1 MSFEDAVRQL
11 NQWKKQGVLRDYVL
25 FGAVAATAYMEPV
38 FTEDLD
44 VIVLVDSDSEYLSLF
59 RTVAQL
65 AQGQEGMHYLIGGVP
80 VQMFPTTTLPLYRD
94 TLDTAQKTRIG
105 DVRVKVPSREHLM
118 LLYLQAFR
126 AKDHFRVLQLLEN
139 ADERKL
145 NTLLERFDD
154 KAHTLA
160 RRLQNLRRTGLS

>member
-1 MSFEDAVRQL
+1 MSFEDAIRQL
-11 NQWKKQGVLRDYVL
+11 NQWKKQGILRDYVV

-44 VIVLVDSDSEYLSLF
+44 VIVLADTDAEYLSVF
-59 RTVAQL
+59 RKVARL
-65 AQGQEGMHYLIGGVP
+65 ATGQEGMHYLIGGVP
-80 VQMFPTTTLPLYRD
+80 VQMLPTTTHPLYRD
-94 TLDTAQKTRIG
+94 TLETAEKTRIG

-126 AKDHFRVLQLLEN
+126 AKDHFRILQLLQN
-139 ADERKL
+139 ADEGKL

-154 KAHTLA
+154 QTKTLA
-160 RRLQNLRRTGLS
+160 ARLQDLRRIGLS

>member
-1 MSFEDAVRQL
+1 MSFEDAIRQL

-44 VIVLVDSDSEYLSLF
+44 VIILVDTDAEYLDTF
-59 RTVAQL
+59 RKVAQL

-80 VQMFPTTTLPLYRD
+80 VQLFPTTSQPLYRD
-94 TLDTAQKTRIG
+94 TLETAQKTSIG
-105 DVRVKVPSREHLM
+105 DVRVKVPSRGHLI

-126 AKDHFRVLQLLEN
+126 AKDHFRILQLLEH
-139 ADERKL
+139 ADEGKL
-145 NTLLERFDD
+145 NALLERFDD
-154 KAHTLA
+154 QAKTLA
-160 RRLQNLRRTGLS
+160 ARLQNLRRIGLS